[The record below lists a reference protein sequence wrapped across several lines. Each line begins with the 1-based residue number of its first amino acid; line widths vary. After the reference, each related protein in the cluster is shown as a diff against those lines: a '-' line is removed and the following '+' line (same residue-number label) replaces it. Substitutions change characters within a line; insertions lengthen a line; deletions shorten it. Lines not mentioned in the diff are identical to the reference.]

1 MKKFPWW
8 WFLVGA
14 GVLLLAGGGV
24 VAVVTD
30 RKSGPRWGRLLPEAR
45 SLADQL
51 VSQARAAGLD
61 VMFWEGW
68 RSPEDSAKNM
78 QAGTSKIKNP
88 LDSLHVWGVAFD
100 IVFRNA
106 AGLPTWPPESDPRWH
121 QLAEIGQRLGLVS
134 GGLNWGWDWPH
145 FQLPGYSA
153 SSLRSGYSNNYLAFL
168 SSRGVVA

>member
-1 MKKFPWW
+1 MRNVPWW
-8 WFLVGA
+8 LFLVGA
-14 GVLLLAGGGV
+14 GMLLLAGGGV
-24 VAVVTD
+24 YVVTAN
-30 RKSGPRWGRLLPEAR
+30 RRSGPRWAHLLPEAR
-45 SLADQL
+45 AKADQL

-68 RSPEDSAKNM
+68 RSLEDSAKNM

-106 AGLPTWPPESDPRWH
+106 AGLPAWPPETDPRWR

-134 GGLNWGWDWPH
+134 GGISWGWDWPH
-145 FQLPGYSA
+145 FQLPGYTASA
-153 SSLRSGYSNNYLAFL
+153 LRANYNNNYLAFL